1 MKTVAFYQPF
11 LNERGTCV
19 AMFDYAYFN
28 QTMLGNK
35 SLFIYDSLDHRNEQN
50 GLQRF
55 KNNFEVYDFKCGNC
69 SVETRISMI
78 DDIIDKTNTQYIYM
92 SKLGVNDGVVS
103 KKAKTLIHVM
113 GMINPEHAHGDV
125 YAYVSYFSTNACTG
139 GKYPAVPYMVNL
151 PEEKEN
157 MRDKLNIPP
166 DAVVIGRHGGIDT
179 FDMPW
184 ACNVIAHVVSHRP
197 DIYFL
202 FLNTPRFIEHPRVI
216 FLDVIVDL
224 NEKVKFINTCDAML
238 HVRFIGETFGMACA
252 EFSAMNKPVI
262 TWFGSRERN
271 HIDILGNKGMYYNTP
286 QDLYDLLMKF
296 TIHNDVD
303 WNCYREYSP
312 EKIMK
317 IFDEVYLK

>member
-19 AMFDYAYFN
+19 AMFDYAHYN

-35 SLFIYDSLDHRNEQN
+35 SLFLYDSLDHRNENN

-55 KNNFEVYDFKCGNC
+55 KDNFDVYDFKCGSC
-69 SVETRISMI
+69 SVEDRIFMI
-78 DDIIDKTNTQYIYM
+78 DEIVEKTNTQYIYM

-103 KKAKTLIHVM
+103 RKAKTLIHVM
-113 GMINPEHAHGDV
+113 GMINPDQAHGNV
-125 YAYVSYFSTNACTG
+125 YAYVSYFSSKACTG
-139 GKYPAVPYMVNL
+139 SKYPAVPFMVSL
-151 PEEKEN
+151 PDENGN
-157 MRDKLNIPP
+157 MREKLGIPT

-184 ACNVIAHVVSHRP
+184 AYDVIAAVLSNRT
-197 DIYFL
+197 DIYFV
-202 FLNTPRFIEHPRVI
+202 FLNTPKFIDHPRVI
-216 FLDVIVDL
+216 FLDTIVDL
-224 NEKVKFINTCDAML
+224 HEKVKFINTCDAML

-252 EFSAMNKPVI
+252 EFSTMNKPVI

-271 HIDILGNKGMYYNTP
+271 HIDILGDKGIYYNTP
-286 QDLYDLLMKF
+286 QDLYNVLMRF
-296 TIHNDVD
+296 SINNDVD
-303 WNCYREYSP
+303 WNCYQDYTP